1 MNNRERFKNVMDFK
15 PVDRLPMME
24 WAGWWNQ
31 TLERWNKEGLDPL
44 LKDSWEIRKL
54 LGLDSFRQKWI
65 RYKADEFPEPEH
77 GQPSIYNFEDYNRLL
92 PLLFPKVPKFDPKE
106 AAAWDKEQRSGES
119 VVWITLEGFFW
130 SPRTLLGIE
139 NHLCAFYDNA
149 ELMKR
154 INEDLLDYNL
164 RSLDAFCKYCTPDF
178 MSFAEDLSYNHGPM
192 LSKGLFDEFLAPY
205 YKRIVPELKKR
216 GIKVFVDTD
225 GLIHDLVPWFL
236 ENGFDGFLPL
246 ERMAK
251 VDVNFLREKYP
262 KLLMIGAF
270 DKTIMHLGET
280 ALRKEFERIL
290 PVMRSGGYIPSVD
303 HQTPPGVSL
312 QDYKLYM
319 KLLVEYCT
327 KAAGK

>member
-1 MNNRERFKNVMDFK
+1 MRFGKI
-15 PVDRLPMME
+15 R
-24 WAGWWNQ
+24 AGLVGLGDMG
-31 TLERWNKEGLDPL
+31 TGHLEA
-44 LKDSWEIRKL
+44 LK
-54 LGLDSFRQKWI
+54 
-65 RYKADEFPEPEH
+65 
-77 GQPSIYNFEDYNRLL
+77 
-92 PLLFPKVPKFDPKE
+92 LFPKVEIAALCDTNRSRLHAAQKRLPKKI
-106 AAAWDKEQRSGES
+106 AAFTS
-119 VVWITLEGFFW
+119 
-130 SPRTLLGIE
+130 
-139 NHLCAFYDNA
+139 Y
-149 ELMKR
+149 
-154 INEDLLDYNL
+154 EDLLDYNL

-251 VDVNFLREKYP
+251 VDVNFLRDKYP

-327 KAAGK
+327 KAAGLKG